1 VNDSNIPWVIAVLI
15 GSILSNTLEDS
26 IREIIL
32 TLKLEMLNILI
43 PVICGDPFFS
53 NEFKYVVSIIAGQWI
68 RCTL

>member
-53 NEFKYVVSIIAGQWI
+53 NEFKCVVSIIAGQWI